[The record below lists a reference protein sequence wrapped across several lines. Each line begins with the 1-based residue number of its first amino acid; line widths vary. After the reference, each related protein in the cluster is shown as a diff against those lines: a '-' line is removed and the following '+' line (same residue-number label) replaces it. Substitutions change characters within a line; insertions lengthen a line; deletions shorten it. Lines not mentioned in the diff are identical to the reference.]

1 MHLLATRCR
10 LSERKRILAGEHPLN
25 QKDREHWKS
34 RVLDEAYRAKV
45 KKPGDAVRAKDLYDI
60 SRTRRLY
67 GFERVECVRFVGKQ
81 SKDSADVV
89 A

>member
-1 MHLLATRCR
+1 MHLLATRYR
-10 LSERKRILAGEHPLN
+10 LPERKRILAGEHPMN

-45 KKPGDAVRAKDLYDI
+45 KKPGEAVRTKDPYDI
-60 SRTRRLY
+60 SRIRRFHGL
-67 GFERVECVRFVGKQ
+67 ERVECVRFVGKQ
-81 SKDSADVV
+81 SKDSAGGV